1 MFHGLIFPLEYRDN
15 NTLES
20 GRKPYLEKA
29 SAIWM
34 QSDDIIPA
42 PLVVLGAVLS
52 SCMLTPP
59 SPYSSSLSQ
68 NSPCLP
74 FAYGSKQTKT
84 TPPPTPS

>member
-1 MFHGLIFPLEYRDN
+1 MFHGFIFPLEYQDN

-34 QSDDIIPA
+34 QSDDIILA

-52 SCMLTPP
+52 SCTPTPP
-59 SPYSSSLSQ
+59 HLIPA
-68 NSPCLP
+68 P
-74 FAYGSKQTKT
+74 FPKTLLVFLLLMEPSKQKQNT
-84 TPPPTPS
+84 PTPS